1 MGIETLSLEY
11 VLNPLSMFNQR
22 RRDRQRD
29 RRDCLSQRHFRLGAI
44 GADNKIGRTY
54 DRRTEER

>member
-1 MGIETLSLEY
+1 MGIETLFLEY
-11 VLNPLSMFNQR
+11 VLIKGGETASVT
-22 RRDRQRD
+22 DGS
-29 RRDCLSQRHFRLGAI
+29 CLSQRHFRLGAI